1 MKRIVYVIFSKYKLT
16 NNHLWY
22 AINKAQANMFP
33 LNASMEETIGTTN
46 ANSHK
51 RLNSFSDYGK
61 LDRTLYPAERKRFL
75 TFSERN
81 TCERVRNFTK
91 TKRGIKNRGDFLR
104 LSSSSSLS
112 NVEADG
118 QGRKVSALSIFSY
131 TSEDCFEENS
141 ARGQRFRIVLH
152 GIPRVGKSCFL
163 KQLRTSEYLGAC
175 PDGKLFKCNTTLFLW
190 D

>member
-1 MKRIVYVIFSKYKLT
+1 
-16 NNHLWY
+16 
-22 AINKAQANMFP
+22 
-33 LNASMEETIGTTN
+33 MEETIKRPN
-46 ANSHK
+46 ANSYDGSF
-51 RLNSFSDYGK
+51 RQQINSFSDFGK
-61 LDRTLYPAERKRFL
+61 FDRTLYPRELKRFQ
-75 TFSERN
+75 TFSEKHS
-81 TCERVRNFTK
+81 TERVRNFTK

-112 NVEADG
+112 NVETDG

-190 D
+190 DQRKDCYIIILVIGSALVVFKANSFIYYRS

>member
-1 MKRIVYVIFSKYKLT
+1 
-16 NNHLWY
+16 
-22 AINKAQANMFP
+22 
-33 LNASMEETIGTTN
+33 MEETIGSTN

-51 RLNSFSDYGK
+51 RINSFSDYGK
-61 LDRTLYPAERKRFL
+61 LDRTLYPAERKRCL
-75 TFSERN
+75 TFFERN

-91 TKRGIKNRGDFLR
+91 TKRGIINRGDSLR

-112 NVEADG
+112 NVETDG

-175 PDGKLFKCNTTLFLW
+175 PDGKLFKCNTTLFLR